1 MGIYSDDKAN
11 QGEIRFKFL
20 SDSVLKAF
28 EKDGRKYCRLTESSN
43 AEDLVGDVMSQ
54 RALEQMKSAAVG
66 TVMFMNHSTNVPE
79 DVFGTV
85 AEATVEKKTADL
97 VGGSSG
103 EVCCLEYLVEVQTD
117 NERAVKTWQM
127 IGSGTKLGASVT
139 VLVRDK
145 SPNPKR
151 SKGII
156 IEEVEYIETSI
167 VGVPCNRQSWVS
179 SAQKALRL
187 AEKRASR
194 ATAESETEEEEVMSK
209 ENAGPEPR
217 KLSLAFPLAVAAME
231 KGLFAFGNVDL
242 GLRIMIRSM
251 SHSSRSRSRECST
264 TSSSRNRVCGK

>member
-1 MGIYSDDKAN
+1 MSILHKDHKTEDV
-11 QGEIRFKFL
+11 EIKFKFL

-28 EKDGRKYCRLTESSN
+28 EKDGRKYCRLTASSN

-54 RALEQMKSAAVG
+54 KALEQMKSSAVG

-97 VGGSSG
+97 VGGGSG
-103 EVCCLEYLVEVQTD
+103 EVYCLEYLVEVQTD

-151 SKGII
+151 NKGINGFWI
-156 IEEVEYIETSI
+156 LDFRFWIGRNCEFRS
-167 VGVPCNRQSWVS
+167 GPSLDRQSPS
-179 SAQKALRL
+179 IQNPKSAIPNVWACRKTRIP
-187 AEKRASR
+187 RA
-194 ATAESETEEEEVMSK
+194 
-209 ENAGPEPR
+209 P
-217 KLSLAFPLAVAAME
+217 
-231 KGLFAFGNVDL
+231 
-242 GLRIMIRSM
+242 
-251 SHSSRSRSRECST
+251 
-264 TSSSRNRVCGK
+264 